1 MRVQIPMNHS
11 AWITEFKAPENGNFV
26 DAKVVSKDEAADK
39 RTVEFKIDDLSKPLG
54 VKFMLSYQVQTMTTT
69 TQFVLL
75 LMQMYKL

>member
-1 MRVQIPMNHS
+1 MNHS

-54 VKFMLSYQVQTMTTT
+54 
-69 TQFVLL
+69 
-75 LMQMYKL
+75 